1 MEPVERQ
8 NGSIGLSD
16 SQTPNRVSRY
26 AERMFLQEQSLVGEN
41 QEMDSPQQG
50 NGSATPSD
58 LKTNVLETTPT
69 PPEGSKPPMPV
80 NPQTAESI
88 QNWMVDWLV
97 RELEVEAQSID
108 TSKSFADYG
117 LDSVTAVELADALQ
131 NWLGVTL
138 SPTLAYEYPT
148 IEFLAQYLATET
160 GKAQEM
166 PEVTTYQSSGNEE
179 VDQLLAELEE
189 LSEAEVQKALGK

>member
-1 MEPVERQ
+1 
-8 NGSIGLSD
+8 
-16 SQTPNRVSRY
+16 
-26 AERMFLQEQSLVGEN
+26 
-41 QEMDSPQQG
+41 
-50 NGSATPSD
+50 
-58 LKTNVLETTPT
+58 
-69 PPEGSKPPMPV
+69 MPV
-80 NPQTAESI
+80 NPQTPESI

-160 GKAQEM
+160 GKVEEM